1 MYGWAETQAQR
12 SMARSASRNEKS
24 GHRGRRYSWEVA
36 YVGTA
41 APAVRSSEAR
51 QRPGAAP
58 ENSPAF
64 QRRRAILKGCLRH
77 PRLDHA
83 TGIFAKHAV
92 QSVHEKIRVRF
103 RKNQRRPKLE
113 HVVIRT
119 IGPSENATVAEPVD
133 NVAGLP
139 PRRRSRLAIDDQIDA
154 EEQAHPAHISDEWM

>member
-64 QRRRAILKGCLRH
+64 QRQQAILKGTYTTRGSITLQASSRSTAS
-77 PRLDHA
+77 RVSTKRSA
-83 TGIFAKHAV
+83 SA
-92 QSVHEKIRVRF
+92 SEKIS
-103 RKNQRRPKLE
+103 
-113 HVVIRT
+113 
-119 IGPSENATVAEPVD
+119 G
-133 NVAGLP
+133 G
-139 PRRRSRLAIDDQIDA
+139 RSL
-154 EEQAHPAHISDEWM
+154 STL